1 MCFRYVGIA
10 AMSSI
15 ASLDRVRNR
24 ADDHVHPLVDWGMTE
39 ADCLAYCYERGY
51 DWGGLYERFR
61 RVSCWCCPL
70 QSLPE
75 LRALRKHYPDL
86 WQKLREWDE
95 KTWRKFRR
103 DYSVEELD
111 IRFDFE
117 DDRIAAGLPIKGR
130 EFYSAL
136 RERLDEYEIPL
147 F

>member
-1 MCFRYVGIA
+1 
-10 AMSSI
+10 
-15 ASLDRVRNR
+15 
-24 ADDHVHPLVDWGMTE
+24 MTE

-51 DWGGLYERFR
+51 DWGGLYEHFR

-117 DDRIAAGLPIKGR
+117 DERIAAGLPIKDESSIPRFGSGLTNTKYHFFR
-130 EFYSAL
+130 HGLSRAFSF
-136 RERLDEYEIPL
+136 ERSGQLCL
-147 F
+147 TSGNLHL